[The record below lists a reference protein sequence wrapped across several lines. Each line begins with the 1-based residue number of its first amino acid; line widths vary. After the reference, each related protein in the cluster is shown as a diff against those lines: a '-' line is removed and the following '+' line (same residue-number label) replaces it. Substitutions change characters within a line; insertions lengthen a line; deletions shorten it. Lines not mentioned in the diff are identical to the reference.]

1 MTLQEFLFQ
10 AIREAFIGKRICV
23 KVEWISDPRTVLTAE
38 WRIKDTLEVTVIDV
52 TFGKNCVV
60 LKTDSRE
67 TPKIEVA
74 FVDFGWEGLQTHS
87 CRISHNYDGLGW
99 SEISVDDG
107 ARIVKNTH

>member
-1 MTLQEFLFQ
+1 MTSLKLLLRWEKPSQPT
-10 AIREAFIGKRICV
+10 KRG
-23 KVEWISDPRTVLTAE
+23 E
-38 WRIKDTLEVTVIDV
+38 RIKDTLEVTVIDV